1 MNEEVKKLTCRET
14 TYLVCGARDEALTP
28 AQHSQLARHLQGC
41 DACRVAS
48 RQFADLFA
56 QLDVLFAAGAGRE
69 IK

>member
-1 MNEEVKKLTCRET
+1 MNDEVKKLTCRET
-14 TYLVCGARDEALTP
+14 TYLVCGARDEALTA

-56 QLDVLFAAGAGRE
+56 QLDVLFAANAGRK